1 MRTMAVLPVF
11 VVLLAGCGSA
21 STQSR
26 TVTSTTVTSTIAVT
40 SGRVIGTVLAGP
52 TCPVEQI
59 GNANCASLPV
69 VGVVQLKKGDLLIS
83 STRLDP
89 GGAFTIAAAAGPY
102 TLNVDTGASLYP
114 RCQPVEVT
122 VADATE
128 TRADIMCD
136 TGLR

>member
-1 MRTMAVLPVF
+1 MRTMTLLPAV

-21 STQSR
+21 STQS
-26 TVTSTTVTSTIAVT
+26 TTVTSTNVTSTRAVT

-59 GNANCASLPV
+59 GNADCASLPV
-69 VGVVQLKKGDLLIS
+69 VGVVQLKKGDLVVAF
-83 STRLDP
+83 TRLDP
-89 GGAFTIAAAAGPY
+89 GGAFTIAAAAGLY
-102 TLNVDTGASLYP
+102 TLNVDIGTSLYP
-114 RCQPVEVT
+114 RCQPVDVT